1 MYYKT
6 CPNCGA
12 HLDPGELC
20 DCLEKEEGRSVKEAP
35 NGHREKDMGYVSVP
49 ILTENRELVNERRAD
64 LHRPA

>member
-12 HLDPGELC
+12 HLDPGEIC
-20 DCLEKEEGRSVKEAP
+20 DCSEKKKGRPVREAP
-35 NGHREKDMGYVSVP
+35 NGHGEKDMGCVSVP
-49 ILTENRELVNERRAD
+49 ILPENRELANERQED

>member
-20 DCLEKEEGRSVKEAP
+20 DCFEKEKGRPVKEAP
-35 NGHREKDMGYVSVP
+35 DGHRDAAKPKYRSSMINQKAGCVK
-49 ILTENRELVNERRAD
+49 
-64 LHRPA
+64 